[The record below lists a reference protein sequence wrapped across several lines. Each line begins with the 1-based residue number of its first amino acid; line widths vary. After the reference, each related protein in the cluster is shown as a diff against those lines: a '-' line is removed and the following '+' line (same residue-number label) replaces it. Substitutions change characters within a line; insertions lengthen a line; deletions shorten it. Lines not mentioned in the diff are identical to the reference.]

1 MQGLACISGENDGKS
16 EMSITLF
23 DGLLI
28 GLMLV
33 SGVLAMIRGFSR
45 EILSVGS
52 WIAAAAAAFFF
63 YPMLS
68 PTVAGY
74 TAEISASQT
83 LADVVAAGIIF
94 VITLIIVSLIT
105 MRIAD
110 FIVDSRVGALDR
122 TLGFVFGAVRGALL
136 VVVALLFYNW
146 LTPDDQW
153 EWVAN
158 AKSKPVLESIGES
171 IVQMLP
177 EDPEK
182 TIIERIRPGD
192 AEEAPDAPPA
202 APENTQEG

>member
-1 MQGLACISGENDGKS
+1 MP
-16 EMSITLF
+16 ITLF

-63 YPMLS
+63 YKRLS
-68 PTVAGY
+68 PLVAPY
-74 TAEISASQT
+74 TAQITSSQT
-83 LADVVAAGIIF
+83 VADVVAAAIIF
-94 VITLIIVSLIT
+94 AVTLLVVSLLS

-110 FIVDSRVGALDR
+110 FIVDSRIGALDR

-146 LTPDDQW
+146 LVPNNQPG
-153 EWVAN
+153 WVAN

-171 IVQMLP
+171 LVQLLPDDPENSLIDKIVPRDKDTP
-177 EDPEK
+177 EDGGEGAE
-182 TIIERIRPGD
+182 TPG
-192 AEEAPDAPPA
+192 
-202 APENTQEG
+202 QSG

>member
-1 MQGLACISGENDGKS
+1 MP
-16 EMSITLF
+16 ITLF

-63 YPMLS
+63 YKRLS
-68 PTVAGY
+68 PVVAPY
-74 TAEISASQT
+74 TAQITASQT
-83 LADVVAAGIIF
+83 VADVVAAAIIF
-94 VITLIIVSLIT
+94 AVTLLVVSLLS

-110 FIVDSRVGALDR
+110 FIVDSRIGALDR
-122 TLGFVFGAVRGALL
+122 TLGFLFGAVRGALL

-146 LTPDDQW
+146 LVPDNQPS
-153 EWVAN
+153 WVAN

-171 IVQMLP
+171 LVQLLPDDPENSFIDKLVPRDKEAP
-177 EDPEK
+177 EDG
-182 TIIERIRPGD
+182 GD
-192 AEEAPDAPPA
+192 SQE
-202 APENTQEG
+202 TQGQKS

>member
-1 MQGLACISGENDGKS
+1 MP
-16 EMSITLF
+16 ITLF

-45 EILSVGS
+45 ELLSIGS
-52 WIAAAAAAFFF
+52 WAAAAVAAFFF
-63 YPMLS
+63 YPKVAPMVAPYTAQITS
-68 PTVAGY
+68 SQTVAD
-74 TAEISASQT
+74 I
-83 LADVVAAGIIF
+83 VAAGIVF
-94 VITLIIVSLIT
+94 AITLLIVSLIT

-146 LTPDDQW
+146 LVPDAQPGW
-153 EWVAN
+153 IAN

-171 IVQMLP
+171 IVSLLP
-177 EDPEK
+177 DDPEK
-182 TIIERIRPGD
+182 SIIERLKPDSGD
-192 AEEAPDAPPA
+192 ETGGEAEEG
-202 APENTQEG
+202 QKS

>member
-1 MQGLACISGENDGKS
+1 
-16 EMSITLF
+16 MSITLF

-52 WIAAAAAAFFF
+52 WIAAAAAAFFL
-63 YPMLS
+63 YPTLS
-68 PTVAGY
+68 PMVAGY
-74 TAEISASQT
+74 TAEISSSKT

-94 VITLIIVSLIT
+94 IITLIVVSVIT
-105 MRIAD
+105 MKIAD

-136 VVVALLFYNW
+136 VVVGLLFYNW

-192 AEEAPDAPPA
+192 GGTDAPDATPDSTGESP
-202 APENTQEG
+202 T

>member
-1 MQGLACISGENDGKS
+1 MA
-16 EMSITLF
+16 ITLF

-28 GLMLV
+28 ALMLI

-52 WIAAAAAAFFF
+52 WIVAAIAAFYF
-63 YPMLS
+63 YPTLS
-68 PTVAGY
+68 PYVAQY
-74 TAEISASQT
+74 TAELSDSKT

-94 VITLIIVSLIT
+94 VIALIIVSLIT

-146 LTPDDQW
+146 LVPDNQW
-153 EWVAN
+153 PWVAN

-171 IVQMLP
+171 IVQLLP
-177 EDPEK
+177 DDPENS
-182 TIIERIRPGD
+182 ILDRIKPSDEEDATGD
-192 AEEAPDAPPA
+192 EGETPPA
-202 APENTQEG
+202 DAQES

>member
-1 MQGLACISGENDGKS
+1 MA
-16 EMSITLF
+16 ITLF

-28 GLMLV
+28 ALMLI

-52 WIAAAAAAFFF
+52 WIVAAIAAFYF
-63 YPMLS
+63 YPTLS
-68 PTVAGY
+68 PYVAQY
-74 TAEISASQT
+74 TAELSDSKT

-94 VITLIIVSLIT
+94 VIALIIVSLIT

-146 LTPDDQW
+146 LVPDNQW
-153 EWVAN
+153 PWVAN

-171 IVQMLP
+171 IVQLLP
-177 EDPEK
+177 DDPENS
-182 TIIERIRPGD
+182 ILDRIKPSDEDDATGD
-192 AEEAPDAPPA
+192 EGETPPA
-202 APENTQEG
+202 DAQES

>member
-1 MQGLACISGENDGKS
+1 MA
-16 EMSITLF
+16 ITLF

-28 GLMLV
+28 ALMLI

-52 WIAAAAAAFFF
+52 WIVAAIAAFYF
-63 YPMLS
+63 YPTLS
-68 PTVAGY
+68 PYVAQY
-74 TAEISASQT
+74 TAELSDSKT

-94 VITLIIVSLIT
+94 VIALIIVSLIT

-146 LTPDDQW
+146 LVPDNQW
-153 EWVAN
+153 PWVAN

-171 IVQMLP
+171 IVQLLP
-177 EDPEK
+177 DDPENS
-182 TIIERIRPGD
+182 ILDRIKPSDEEDATGD
-192 AEEAPDAPPA
+192 EGETPPA
-202 APENTQEG
+202 NAQES